1 MSSLGSSSTDYYPRK
16 IFKLRKKNAQKHL
29 TKDIALLGYILIV
42 YQYIK
47 FNTSS
52 WIILFRLV
60 LQTIIA
66 NPFPTDNQLMRVIQR
81 VRSNNNPP
89 TNNGSETGPPN
100 ITEPSIESNMNTTI
114 PGGFNEEVNVSENS
128 NPEEID
134 HEVIDFKKRLRSS
147 LFHAIIV
154 INVSILIYRIFN
166 PLDFVDMFNGK
177 GLNESGLTNTPS
189 AFLNGGGINQGELR
203 GGWTIQLIGER
214 IPTNNFIANLQIW
227 CLDLFV
233 LLSQFTLL
241 ILTGINFT
249 KLGYR
254 EPKEIRYGKSDGYDG
269 LLVATQVNYVDA
281 LDEFLS

>member
-1 MSSLGSSSTDYYPRK
+1 MSSLGSASTDYYPRK
-16 IFKLRKKNAQKHL
+16 LFKLRKKNAQKHL

-52 WIILFRLV
+52 WIILFRLI

-66 NPFPTDNQLMRVIQR
+66 NPFPADNQLMRVVQR

-89 TNNGSETGPPN
+89 TNATSESVTTN
-100 ITEPSIESNMNTTI
+100 ITEPSPESNMNTSI
-114 PGGFNEEVNVSENS
+114 PGAFNEEINGSISSNS
-128 NPEEID
+128 DDLD
-134 HEVIDFKKRLRSS
+134 HEVMDFKKRLRSS
-147 LFHAIIV
+147 LFHAVII

-166 PLDFVDMFNGK
+166 PIDFVDMFNGK
-177 GLNESGLTNTPS
+177 GLNDSGLTNTPS

-203 GGWTIQLIGER
+203 GGLTIQLIGER
-214 IPTNNFIANLQIW
+214 LPTNNLFANLQIW
-227 CLDLFV
+227 FLDFFV
-233 LLSQFTLL
+233 LLCQFTLL
-241 ILTGINFT
+241 TLTTINFT
-249 KLGYR
+249 KLGYH

-269 LLVATQVNYVDA
+269 LLIATQVNYIDA